1 METCLSDVKL
11 IEPEVHLDQRGFFF
25 ESYNQR
31 AAGSAG
37 IKTEFV
43 QDNFSHSVQG
53 VLRGLHFQV
62 KQPQA
67 KLVQVLYG
75 KVWDVV
81 VDLRRQSP
89 TYGQWEGFELDDQN
103 HRQLFIP
110 PGFAHGFSVLSPTAG
125 FLYKVDRFWAPG
137 DEAGL
142 AYNDPQLQIDWK
154 VVRPILNEKD
164 QKLPLLRDLTQF
176 PLLQPA

>member
-1 METCLSDVKL
+1 METRLLDVKL
-11 IEPEVHLDQRGFFF
+11 VVPKVHADQRGFFF
-25 ESYNQR
+25 ESYNRR
-31 AAGSAG
+31 AYGLEG
-37 IKTEFV
+37 IQAEFV

-75 KVWDVV
+75 RVWDVV
-81 VDLRRQSP
+81 VDLRPQSP
-89 TYGQWEGFELDDQN
+89 TFKQWEGFELDDQN
-103 HRQLFIP
+103 HYQLFIP

-142 AYNDPQLQIDWK
+142 AYNDPELKIDWK
-154 VVRPILNEKD
+154 LDRPILNEKD

-176 PLLQPA
+176 PIL